1 MNLVEPGIA
10 MEDGVE
16 SRTGRQT
23 QGRGVGD
30 KVTEIG
36 TGIDIDSK
44 RD

>member
-1 MNLVEPGIA
+1 MNPSIA
-10 MEDGVE
+10 MKDGVE

-30 KVTEIG
+30 RVKETG
-36 TGIDIDSK
+36 TGTDMDSK

>member
-1 MNLVEPGIA
+1 MNLVEAGIA

-30 KVTEIG
+30 RVKETG
-36 TGIDIDSK
+36 TSTDIDSK